1 MERTKRL
8 LSLLISLVLV
18 LLTVAIMTACG
29 DEEEN
34 PTPGNSSTPPTSSS
48 SDSGNNDNQDKPDD
62 GDNKPGDSEG
72 KKSSYT
78 VIITDKNTGKPIPG
92 VSVFLQEEASMT
104 ATMYARGTTDENGI
118 VVLNAEPKYAK
129 YVYVEGFPKGYVY
142 ENFYALGA
150 TGVEIKVGTQII
162 ENEGNFNGKT
172 LALGDVMYDF
182 TLNTFSYDKE
192 TGEFVSKEIKLSELL
207 KNGKKAVMLNF
218 WYTTC
223 TYCIEEFPYIQQ
235 AYEQYGEDLEIIAIN
250 AYGDTEDDCKGFLET
265 FAQGGY
271 YTEES
276 CPLTFPFAIDALGI
290 QDAFGFTV
298 NPCSVMIDRYGVV
311 SMIQIGGV
319 LGPRYFT
326 NAFDH
331 YVADE
336 YEQGLYSSIYDLT
349 PVLKP
354 DVEMSD
360 ESEIKD
366 ATAIGDIVISF
377 RPEDGED
384 GEYAWPFVVKGEG
397 DNKYI
402 ETTNI
407 DIDGSYAILYADVKL
422 KKGQA
427 IMFDYFVSSERLN
440 DVLFVIVNGK
450 DIYTIS
456 GRPLEDD
463 EGNFL
468 ENPWQACCP
477 WVAEED
483 DIYEVAFCYVKDESD
498 KDGDD
503 VARLDNFRVVSEDEI
518 EVETYIPRY
527 AAQGLKDDNTFEKYV
542 SVVYNEE
549 DGYYHVGEKD
559 GPLLLAGLVDVNTQ
573 FTLKMEAE
581 DRYTVVIKLT
591 KDEEF
596 IVNGEDKYTP
606 FIMYCNYASNAQ
618 PHGYCPVTEE
628 LRGYLEEFVKQND
641 FVVDENSWLQLCAY
655 YDSYGTDKELEDP
668 IKGLSTFSAYD
679 AIVTEEGEEGFKNVV
694 TYTQIL
700 MPRGKFFKFVPTKS
714 GVYRITSK
722 SAQEVD
728 GWIFVGNHNQ
738 WNNENNGDRILYDD
752 STIGERYCPEL
763 LIDPDGDGKYERD
776 LKNCSMIS
784 YFEEGKEYYI
794 AIGYYDVYGAGT
806 FAFDLKYVGEKF
818 NKFEEASI
826 GAFTYDLET
835 MDTITGG
842 IDVKLC
848 DDEDDP
854 RYGYYCHLLPNG
866 ELGSILYADFHYTT
880 NIFPTQSIAQLIES
894 NGFNF
899 GWTATDHEAYV
910 YFKNYYEKDGY
921 EALEKLWKGDF
932 EANWELY
939 QMDDI
944 INGIYHGR
952 GPDLTEE
959 ARKYL
964 DKIED
969 GTDGVSD
976 EIIYPERQGC
986 VPVDARLAEL
996 LQALMDKFSFAG
1008 IDHSW
1013 TKLCYYYKSLE
1024 APDSVDEKLAKL
1036 EAMIENAY
1044 SSAEDVP
1051 AEITAICD
1059 ELEALLEN
1067 WTIEQ
1072 VKKNLIDEAMKAI
1085 YEIIEI
1091 DAQKNG

>member
-8 LSLLISLVLV
+8 LSLLLALVFV
-18 LLTVAIMTACG
+18 FITVATMVSCG
-29 DEEEN
+29 DEEN
-34 PTPGNSSTPPTSSS
+34 PTPNSSSTPPVTSSS
-48 SDSGNNDNQDKPDD
+48 NDNGNNDNTDD
-62 GDNKPGDSEG
+62 ENNNPGDSTEG
-72 KKSSYT
+72 EKSSYT
-78 VIITDKNTGKPIPG
+78 VKITDKNTGKPISG

-104 ATMYARGTTDENGI
+104 AVMYARGTTDENGI
-118 VVLNAEPKYAK
+118 VVLSAEPKHAK

-142 ENFYALGA
+142 DDFYALNA
-150 TGVEIKVGTQII
+150 TGVEIKVGTQVIA
-162 ENEGNFNGKT
+162 NDGNFNGKT
-172 LALGDVMYDF
+172 VALGDAMYDF

-192 TGEFVSKEIKLSELL
+192 TESFVSKEIKLSELFAS
-207 KNGKKAVMLNF
+207 GKKAVMLNF

-250 AYGDTEDDCKGFLET
+250 AYGDTEDDCKSFLES

-271 YTEES
+271 YTEEP
-276 CPLTFPFAIDALGI
+276 CPLTFSFALDALGI

-298 NPCSVMIDRYGVV
+298 NPCSVIIDRYGVV
-311 SMIQIGGV
+311 SMIQVGGV

-331 YVADE
+331 YVATD

-366 ATAIGDIVISF
+366 ATVVGDITISF

-397 DNKYI
+397 DEKYL
-402 ETTNI
+402 ETTNV
-407 DIDGSYAILYADVKL
+407 DIDNSFAILYADVEL
-422 KKGQA
+422 KAGQA
-427 IMFDYFVSSERLN
+427 IMFDYFVSSQRLY
-440 DVLFVIVNGK
+440 DVLYVLVNGK

-468 ENPWQACCP
+468 EDTWQSCCP

-483 DIYEVAFCYVKDESD
+483 GIYEVAFCYVKDESE

-503 VARLDNFRVVSEDEI
+503 VARLDNFRVVNENEI
-518 EVETYIPRY
+518 KIETYIPRY
-527 AAQGLKDDNTFEKYV
+527 AAQGLKDDNTFEHYV
-542 SVVYNEE
+542 DVVYNEE
-549 DGYYHVGEKD
+549 DGYYHVGEKG
-559 GPLLLAGLVDVNTQ
+559 GPLLLAGLIGVNTQ
-573 FTLKMEAE
+573 FSLKMEEE
-581 DRYTVVIKLT
+581 DRYTVVIKLSQDG
-591 KDEEF
+591 KF
-596 IVNGEDKYTP
+596 VVNGEDKYTP
-606 FIMYCNYASNAQ
+606 FIMYCNYASNSQ
-618 PHGYCPVTEE
+618 LYGYCPVTEE
-628 LRGYLEEFVKQND
+628 LKGYLEEFVRQND
-641 FVVDENSWLQLCAY
+641 FITDENSWLQLCAY

-668 IKGLSTFSAYD
+668 IKGLATFSAFD
-679 AIVTEEGEEGFKNVV
+679 AIETQEGEEGFKNTV

-700 MPRGKFFKFVPTKS
+700 MPRGKLYKFVPTKS

-722 SAQEVD
+722 SSQEVD
-728 GWIFVGNHNQ
+728 GWIFVGDHNQ
-738 WNNENNGDRILYDD
+738 WNNENNGDRVLFDD
-752 STIGERYCPEL
+752 SVIGERYCPEL
-763 LIDPDGDGKYERD
+763 LIDPDGDGKLERD
-776 LKNCSMIS
+776 LKNCSMIA
-784 YFEEGKEYYI
+784 YFEEGVEYYI

-806 FAFDLKYVGEKF
+806 FTFDLKYVGEEF

-842 IDVKLC
+842 INVKLC
-848 DDEDDP
+848 EDESDP

-880 NIFPTQSIAQLIES
+880 NIFPSQSITQLIEN

-910 YFKNYYEKDGY
+910 YYKNYYEKDGY
-921 EALEKLWKGDF
+921 EALEKLWKSDF

-939 QMDDI
+939 KMDDI
-944 INGIYHGR
+944 INGIYHGK
-952 GPDLTEE
+952 GSDLTDE

-969 GTDGVSD
+969 GTDGVSN
-976 EIIYPERQGC
+976 EMIYPERQGC
-986 VPVDARLAEL
+986 VPVDAKLAEL
-996 LQALMDKFSFAG
+996 LQALMDKFSFSG

-1024 APDSVDEKLAKL
+1024 APASSEEKLAQL
-1036 EAMIENAY
+1036 ESMIDNATI
-1044 SSAEDVP
+1044 SSSDIK
-1051 AEITAICD
+1051 AEID
-1059 ELEALLEN
+1059 EIVEELMAALEN
-1067 WTIEQ
+1067 WTVET
-1072 VKKNLIDEAMKAI
+1072 VRRNLIDDAMSEI
-1085 YEIIEI
+1085 YELIEA
-1091 DAQKNG
+1091 DAE